1 MATTF
6 SNKVKILSQFWEQYR
21 FNDEYSD
28 FVEYNDLGL
37 PLAHLNEQGLA
48 VITTEGENYIAET
61 FEYLLARFDCDDNDF
76 TELEEIFTSASQG

>member
-28 FVEYNDLGL
+28 FLEYNDLGL

-48 VITTEGENYIAET
+48 VITTEGENYISET
-61 FEYLLARFDCDDNDF
+61 FEYLLARLDSDDNGF
-76 TELEEIFTSASQG
+76 TALEEIFTSTSQG